1 MMDQMGMNGE
11 SSGNALRKVIQSG
24 LSVKKIRDVNKIM
37 ARQKLG
43 VQLDFT
49 DGKGVLAALITC
61 SGNWQ
66 SCEN

>member
-1 MMDQMGMNGE
+1 MNGE
-11 SSGNALRKVIQSG
+11 SAGNALRKVIQSG

-43 VQLDFT
+43 YSSILLT
-49 DGKGVLAALITC
+49 AKEVLAVLITC